1 MVKSAILF
9 PPVFCGYFT
18 CLICNRDAFKN
29 SSCALFFKH
38 TFHTRYDCTG
48 ISSPSVAPMSHQE
61 SSRMSY
67 AWCQYIQYILETQ
80 KTGAFRSGLCVSVV
94 GQEAER
100 ELPVPRVGSHLWL
113 VQPVLSPLRKWS
125 YWKGWLGHLENCD
138 NKLSNYRFRLFKCP
152 QESSGTFITFFH
164 SIHSWKTLKKEFF
177 NVHRHLATCFQYL
190 DLRKGL

>member
-1 MVKSAILF
+1 MNGSPNGKICHFIS
-9 PPVFCGYFT
+9 PVFCGYFT

-29 SSCALFFKH
+29 SSCALFFKR

-61 SSRMSY
+61 SSRDEL
-67 AWCQYIQYILETQ
+67 CLVLVHLVH
-80 KTGAFRSGLCVSVV
+80 FRNSEDRGFQSGLCVSVV

-100 ELPVPRVGSHLWL
+100 ELPVPRVGVTL
-113 VQPVLSPLRKWS
+113 VVSSACAQPLRKWS

-138 NKLSNYRFRLFKCP
+138 NKLSNYRWLFKCP

-177 NVHRHLATCFQYL
+177 NVHRHLGNPAFSIL
-190 DLRKGL
+190 I